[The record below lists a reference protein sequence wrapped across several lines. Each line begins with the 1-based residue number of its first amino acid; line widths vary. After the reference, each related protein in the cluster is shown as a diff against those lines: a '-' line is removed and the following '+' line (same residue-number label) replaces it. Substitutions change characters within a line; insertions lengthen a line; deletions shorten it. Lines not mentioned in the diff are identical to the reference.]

1 MLIIKIEKNNLEKAL
16 KQFKNKVSKTN
27 LIIQINNRKE
37 YVKKSVRRKEEIKKA
52 KHKEQSKV

>member
-37 YVKKSVRRKEEIKKA
+37 YVKKSVRRKEEIKNA
-52 KHKEQSKV
+52 KHKELSKV